1 MSESSENK
9 IIDLYA
15 EVAALKSLVT
25 QLLLDKSS
33 EDIQRYVKDVSLL
46 PVLNL
51 PSPTPDEAH
60 IVQIKAQ
67 KIARAVV
74 VAIRESR
81 K

>member
-1 MSESSENK
+1 MSENSEQK

-46 PVLNL
+46 PTLNL
-51 PSPTPDEAH
+51 ASPSRNEAP
-60 IVQIKAQ
+60 IIQGKAQ
-67 KIARAVV
+67 DIARAVV
-74 VAIRESR
+74 VAIRDA
-81 K
+81 KK